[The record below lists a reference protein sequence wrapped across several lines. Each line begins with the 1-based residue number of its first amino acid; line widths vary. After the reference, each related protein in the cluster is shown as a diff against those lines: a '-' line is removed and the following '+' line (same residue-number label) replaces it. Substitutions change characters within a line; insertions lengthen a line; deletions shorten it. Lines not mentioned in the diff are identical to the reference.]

1 MSATGT
7 VLTALLDGLS
17 EGVCLIT
24 VDGRMSAANRR
35 FSELLDLP
43 ADSLLKG
50 KRATSLADLPERLA
64 RLLARLPA
72 EPLSEQIETASGRV
86 LEVRTSA
93 DGAGGHLVSLT
104 DISELH
110 RLRSRD
116 ALMRQALDAIADGF
130 GIFDPDDRLV
140 IMNQRYL
147 GYSPEE
153 GDRILGI
160 TFDEL
165 MRQDRRHRF
174 YPEVVGHETPFI
186 EARIEAHREGA
197 GRPINFRIA
206 GAGSGWAQARDYR
219 LADGSTVV
227 VRSDVSELVE
237 RDRALRESQA
247 SLATAQ
253 RVAHIGSWELD
264 LTGSDRLTWSD
275 ETYRIFGYQPGE
287 VPASNDLF
295 FRLVHPDDVERVK
308 TAEAEALAKGLPYS
322 LEHRVIRPDGSEIV
336 VHERSEIILAT
347 DGKTPLKMI
356 GTVRDITGQ
365 KRAEA
370 ALQANQER
378 LDLALQTAK
387 AAYWELDLS
396 TSSHNLSANYFVML
410 GYSQAE
416 APKGREGW
424 LSLLH
429 PDDVGGLGDN
439 QTLPPHDR
447 SNHEFEFRIRARDG
461 SWRWILSRFRA
472 MAFDNLGRP
481 TRLLGIDLDNTV
493 RKQAE
498 LALHQARE
506 RAQRYLDIAGVI
518 IVVLDTEHR
527 VTLLNRKGCE
537 ILGISEREALGRNW
551 FDAFSPDAERE
562 TQRASYA
569 AYLSGKI
576 GPAQDIEMTVKTA
589 SGAVRLVAWHDNMIR
604 DDEGR
609 VIGAISSGED
619 ITEQRAAERKRDEFR
634 TLLEAMSEASPDGI
648 LITDAEGRYLFWN
661 QRLMTMWGLS
671 PEYVEARRR
680 TASDADP
687 SLSAYTR
694 QVVDRH
700 TFIGEILRAYDQSQP
715 PQTSFADI
723 ALKDGRIFVRH
734 AARVAPG
741 KLPYATVAWIYRDV
755 TEQRKK
761 DAVLAQAQRL
771 TTVGELSGGMA
782 HELNN
787 LLMIIGGNL
796 ELIEIQAQDKR
807 DASAK
812 FARTAYQAVERGAEL
827 IRHLLAFSR
836 KQPLAP
842 KLTDVNAFMTDSIK
856 MLQRLLGESVAVKFV
871 PGANLW
877 PTVIDQGLLQTTLV
891 SLGTNARDAMPKG
904 GSLIIE
910 TSNEILDEIH
920 AGRFADVSPGQ
931 YVLISVTDTGGGMP
945 ADIAKR
951 AFEPFFTTKPVG
963 KGTGLGLSVVY
974 GFVKQSG
981 GHVAIYSEEGRGT
994 TVRVYLRRASEEA
1007 RARAEAPLAP
1017 VARGNKETILL
1028 VEDEAPVMAVARAF
1042 LTDLGYQVLEAS
1054 TGVEALGILSSD
1066 EPIDLLFTDVV
1077 LPDGMNG
1084 AEVAKAAEG
1093 LRPGLKVLFAS
1104 GYTKEALVYQGRLE
1118 SGVTLLPKPYRKR
1131 DLAEAIR
1138 AVL

>member
-1 MSATGT
+1 MSATGPA
-7 VLTALLDGLS
+7 LTALLENLS
-17 EGVCLIT
+17 EGVCLIGA
-24 VDGRMSAANRR
+24 DGRVSAANRR

-43 ADSLLKG
+43 ADSLRKG
-50 KRATSLADLPERLA
+50 KRAASLANLPERLA
-64 RLLARLPA
+64 QLLAKFPA
-72 EPLSEQIETASGRV
+72 EPLSEQIETPGGRI
-86 LEVRTSA
+86 LEVRASP
-93 DGAGGHLVSLT
+93 DDSGGHLVSLT

-110 RLRSRD
+110 RLRSKD
-116 ALMRQALDAIADGF
+116 ELMRGALDAIADGF

-160 TFDEL
+160 TFDDL

-206 GAGSGWAQARDYR
+206 GAGSGWAQARDYK

-253 RVAHIGSWELD
+253 RVAHLGSWELD
-264 LTGSDRLTWSD
+264 LTGGDRLTWSD
-275 ETYRIFGYQPGE
+275 ETYRIFGYKPGE
-287 VPASNDLF
+287 VPASNELF

-308 TAEAEALAKGLPYS
+308 TTEAEALAKGLSYS

-347 DGKTPLKMI
+347 DGKTPLKVI
-356 GTVRDITGQ
+356 GTVQDITGQ

-396 TSSHNLSANYFVML
+396 TSTHNLSTNYFAML

-493 RKQAE
+493 RKQGE

-506 RAQRYLDIAGVI
+506 RAQRYLDIAGAI

-551 FDAFSPDAERE
+551 FDAFSPDEERE
-562 TQRASYA
+562 TQRATYA

-604 DDEGR
+604 DAEGR

-694 QVVDRH
+694 QVLDRH

-741 KLPYATVAWIYRDV
+741 KLPYTIVAWIYRDV

-842 KLTDVNAFMTDSIK
+842 KLTDVNAFVTDSIK
-856 MLQRLLGESVAVKFV
+856 MLQRLLGESVAVKFA

-877 PTVIDQGLLQTTLV
+877 PTVIDQGLLQTALV

-904 GSLIIE
+904 GSLVIE
-910 TSNEILDEIH
+910 TSNEILDETH
-920 AGRFADVSPGQ
+920 AGRFADVSPGE
-931 YVLISVTDTGGGMP
+931 YILITVTDTGAGMP

-1007 RARAEAPLAP
+1007 RARAETPLAP